1 MATAARLIAAAVLA
15 LVIGSPVPALAFQPA
30 DGPGPLDRA
39 FARLYNFDF
48 AGGLAILDEME
59 RAEPQ
64 NPLVMSTRAAAFLFM
79 ELNRMKILETRFFMS
94 DDNMVDGSSKKVP
107 DPEVRARLFAALDR
121 ARILA
126 KARLAARPDDVEG
139 LFALC
144 MSASVETDYTALVER
159 RTWRSTKLAPAVIGP
174 ARKLLAR
181 TPPFYDVYVNFGTLE
196 YVLGELPFFVRWFV
210 HIDGVK
216 GDTRQG
222 IEQLKLAAY
231 HGRYYAPFARIL
243 LVVVSLREKKLA
255 DAEELLAGLVR
266 DFPENPVLRNELAI
280 VKQQARGVKR

>member
-1 MATAARLIAAAVLA
+1 MAPAARLIAAAVLA
-15 LVIGSPVPALAFQPA
+15 VIVGTPVSALAFQPA
-30 DGPGPLDRA
+30 SDPGPLDRA

-48 AGGLAILDEME
+48 PGGLAILDDME
-59 RAEPQ
+59 RTEPQ
-64 NPLVMSTRAAAFLFM
+64 NPLAVSTRAAAFLFM

-94 DDNMVDGSSKKVP
+94 DDNMVDGSSRSVP
-107 DPEVRARLFAALDR
+107 DPTVRAKLFAALDR
-121 ARILA
+121 ARSM
-126 KARLAARPDDVEG
+126 ARARVATRPDDVEG

-144 MSASVETDYTALVER
+144 MCASVETDYTALVER
-159 RTWRSTKLAPAVIGP
+159 RTWRSTKLAPAVLEP

-196 YVLGELPFFVRWFV
+196 YIMGELPFFVRWFV

-216 GDTRQG
+216 GNKRQG
-222 IEQLKLAAY
+222 IDQLKLAAY
-231 HGRYYAPFARIL
+231 QGRYYAPFARIL

-280 VKQQARGVKR
+280 VKQLAGHTKQ